1 MFTQASEIRLPVELK
16 DYLVQTARST
26 APAECCGALIG
37 SSDFVSS
44 WQIYRIV
51 ELTNRSDATA
61 TEYLITSDDVRFA
74 QRKARGWSLDVVG
87 FYHSHPNGGTTP
99 SPTDL
104 ERAWPGYVYL
114 IVAGDAVT
122 AWTLD
127 ELRGEFAPVEFAS

>member
-1 MFTQASEIRLPVELK
+1 MATQLPELRLPTELR
-16 DYLVQTARST
+16 DYIVQSAATS

-37 SSDFVSS
+37 SSDFVSA
-44 WQIYRIV
+44 WQTYRVV
-51 ELTNRSDATA
+51 ELTNRSETSA

-87 FYHSHPNGGTTP
+87 FYHSHPNGAAEP
-99 SPTDL
+99 SATDL

-114 IVAGDAVT
+114 IVAQGRAT

-127 ELRGEFAPVEFAS
+127 ERRGEFVPVQFAA

>member
-1 MFTQASEIRLPVELK
+1 MPSPNAEIRLPVEITEFI
-16 DYLVQTARST
+16 VQSARTSE
-26 APAECCGALIG
+26 PAECCGALIG
-37 SSDFVSS
+37 SSDFVSD

-51 ELTNRSDATA
+51 ELTNRSEATA

-87 FYHSHPNGGTTP
+87 FYHSHPNGAAAP
-99 SPTDL
+99 SATDL

-114 IVAGDAVT
+114 IVAAGSVT

-127 ELRGEFAPVEFAS
+127 EQRGEFGPVQFA